1 MTMTHPRTPTITRRL
16 LAIGAAT
23 VVLATGACSAGSD
36 KKAEAESAAGPTTR
50 PAAGATVSTT
60 TTSDGSGGSKQA
72 PSGSKD
78 EEVLASTK
86 GQQPADPN
94 DSTQVPLRMDVTG
107 VERLS
112 GDTVEVRFTLT
123 NTDDVAVYRPYST
136 LTDVTIASGGTYDV
150 GGIALLDRP
159 NDKKYLTLY
168 DTENVCLCSDLRDVS
183 IDPGKTVP
191 MYADVTAPPESVDTV
206 DLSFP
211 GFAPLNGLA
220 IR

>member
-1 MTMTHPRTPTITRRL
+1 MTMTHPRPPTITRRL

-50 PAAGATVSTT
+50 PAGGATVPT
-60 TTSDGSGGSKQA
+60 TTSGGSGGSKQA
-72 PSGSKD
+72 PSGPKD
-78 EEVLASTK
+78 EEVLASTE

-123 NTDDVAVYRPYST
+123 NTDDVAVYQPYST
-136 LTDVTIASGGTYDV
+136 LTDFTIASGGTYDV

-168 DTENVCLCSDLRDVS
+168 DTEDVCLCSDLRDVS